1 MGKLP
6 AWLVGTVSE
15 LEVAGCDDK
24 RGSPRG
30 GQDGDEFLGRWT
42 LVVGPDPEGLG
53 QAGWMDQAE
62 RLTDSKGS
70 ISYPPLFINHS
81 PMHVVGD
88 DHRGDGKWE
97 GLQAGEEGLGAGNGA
112 GKYMQATA
120 LRLSDCSVLP

>member
-1 MGKLP
+1 MGVEDEKGEKVVVQWAMLLRMGDVVENGQ
-6 AWLVGTVSE
+6 AACLLVGTVSE

-42 LVVGPDPEGLG
+42 LIVGPDPEGLG

-81 PMHVVGD
+81 SMHVVGD
-88 DHRGDGKWE
+88 DHRGNGK
-97 GLQAGEEGLGAGNGA
+97 
-112 GKYMQATA
+112 
-120 LRLSDCSVLP
+120 